1 MARGLLVPNTRSRDN
16 PISSGGYHNDVDN
29 PKVFLPDW
37 LAVPSRPRGGVVSDR
52 LPAPEQAGRP
62 DSRAVEE
69 EVFIVDDRSA
79 MSAAQMVENKLTRI
93 LKDASLPVSHLQMR
107 NLLRSR

>member
-1 MARGLLVPNTRSRDN
+1 MYD
-16 PISSGGYHNDVDN
+16 D
-29 PKVFLPDW
+29 PKVTLPNW
-37 LAVPSRPRGGVVSDR
+37 FALSSRPMVRMDPNR
-52 LPAPEQAGRP
+52 LRTTEQVGRL
-62 DSRAVEE
+62 DAQVADE

>member
-1 MARGLLVPNTRSRDN
+1 MSDDTKVFPHDWLTRSTR
-16 PISSGGYHNDVDN
+16 PLGGMDTDR
-29 PKVFLPDW
+29 
-37 LAVPSRPRGGVVSDR
+37 SRTPEHGGR
-52 LPAPEQAGRP
+52 LDAQA
-62 DSRAVEE
+62 AQE

>member
-1 MARGLLVPNTRSRDN
+1 MFD
-16 PISSGGYHNDVDN
+16 D
-29 PKVFLPDW
+29 PKVSLPDW
-37 LAVPSRPRGGVVSDR
+37 FTLSSRPLGGVAPDR
-52 LPAPEQAGRP
+52 LHTPELGVRL
-62 DSRAVEE
+62 DSQTVEE

-79 MSAAQMVENKLTRI
+79 MSAAQMVEDKLTRL

>member
-1 MARGLLVPNTRSRDN
+1 MSDD
-16 PISSGGYHNDVDN
+16 S
-29 PKVFLPDW
+29 KVYSPDW
-37 LAVPSRPRGGVVSDR
+37 FTVSSRPLGGVGSDR
-52 LPAPEQAGRP
+52 LRTSEQGGRLAPPAA
-62 DSRAVEE
+62 EE

-79 MSAAQMVENKLTRI
+79 MSAAQMVENKLSRL

>member
-1 MARGLLVPNTRSRDN
+1 MSENT
-16 PISSGGYHNDVDN
+16 
-29 PKVFLPDW
+29 KATL
-37 LAVPSRPRGGVVSDR
+37 PSRFTLTSRPLGGVDTIR
-52 LPAPEQAGRP
+52 LRSLEHGGRP
-62 DSRAVEE
+62 DAQAAEE
-69 EVFIVDDRSA
+69 EVFIVDDRSG

>member
-1 MARGLLVPNTRSRDN
+1 MSDDTKVFPHDWLTRSTR
-16 PISSGGYHNDVDN
+16 PLGGMDTDR
-29 PKVFLPDW
+29 
-37 LAVPSRPRGGVVSDR
+37 SRTPEHGGR
-52 LPAPEQAGRP
+52 LDA
-62 DSRAVEE
+62 RAAEE
-69 EVFIVDDRSA
+69 EEEDFILDDRSA

>member
-1 MARGLLVPNTRSRDN
+1 MTRKCPCRIGSPFPLARWAGSIRTGCAPRN
-16 PISSGGYHNDVDN
+16 
-29 PKVFLPDW
+29 KV
-37 LAVPSRPRGGVVSDR
+37 GR
-52 LPAPEQAGRP
+52 LDSQA
-62 DSRAVEE
+62 AEE

>member
-1 MARGLLVPNTRSRDN
+1 MSFTMYD
-16 PISSGGYHNDVDN
+16 D
-29 PKVFLPDW
+29 PKVSLPNW
-37 LAVPSRPRGGVVSDR
+37 FALSSRPLVGMDSDR
-52 LPAPEQAGRP
+52 LRAKEQVGRL
-62 DSRAVEE
+62 DAQATDE

>member
-1 MARGLLVPNTRSRDN
+1 MLN
-16 PISSGGYHNDVDN
+16 N
-29 PKVFLPDW
+29 PKVPLPEW
-37 LAVPSRPRGGVVSDR
+37 LAVTSRPLGGVVPDR
-52 LPAPEQAGRP
+52 LHTPEQIGRQ
-62 DSRAVEE
+62 DSRVVEE
-69 EVFIVDDRSA
+69 EVFIVDDRSS

>member
-1 MARGLLVPNTRSRDN
+1 M
-16 PISSGGYHNDVDN
+16 YDN
-29 PKVFLPDW
+29 PKVSLPDR
-37 LAVPSRPRGGVVSDR
+37 LAVSTRPMGGV
-52 LPAPEQAGRP
+52 AP
-62 DSRAVEE
+62 DSLHTPQEVGHLDSWVTEE
-69 EVFIVDDRSA
+69 EAFIDDERSA